1 MVTTGNWDYK
11 EGGLHLY
18 NPTGSNRAFTI
29 EKKCSKNYMEWL
41 YKFENWEDG
50 VQTYWCKEIYTWTR

>member
-1 MVTTGNWDYK
+1 MKIRHLFVFAIVK
-11 EGGLHLY
+11 EGVLHLY

-29 EKKCSKNYMEWL
+29 EKCSKNYMEWL

-50 VQTYWCKEIYTWTR
+50 VFLFC

>member
-29 EKKCSKNYMEWL
+29 EKCSKNYMEWL

-50 VQTYWCKEIYTWTR
+50 VFLFC

>member
-11 EGGLHLY
+11 EGVLHLY

-29 EKKCSKNYMEWL
+29 EKCSK
-41 YKFENWEDG
+41 
-50 VQTYWCKEIYTWTR
+50 TTWNGFTNLKIGKTAFFYSANF